1 MVLAAGRGERMRPIT
16 DNLPKPLVV
25 VAGRT
30 LLDRTLDHLEAAG
43 VETVIVNSHYLAA
56 QVEAHVAA
64 RAAPRVEISREDVLL
79 DTGGGVAK
87 ALPRLGAEPF
97 FVVNSDALWTDGA
110 MPALG
115 RLAVAWDDSAMDAL
129 LLLIPLAAAT
139 GYDGRGDYELGA
151 DGRLRCRNGAD
162 APYVFGGVQILHR
175 RLFDGAEVAA
185 FSLKRLYDAAES
197 AGRLHGLVHDGAW
210 YHVGT
215 PAALAAVEDRL
226 TASR

>member
-1 MVLAAGRGERMRPIT
+1 
-16 DNLPKPLVV
+16 
-25 VAGRT
+25 
-30 LLDRTLDHLEAAG
+30 
-43 VETVIVNSHYLAA
+43 
-56 QVEAHVAA
+56 
-64 RAAPRVEISREDVLL
+64 
-79 DTGGGVAK
+79 
-87 ALPRLGAEPF
+87 
-97 FVVNSDALWTDGA
+97 
-110 MPALG
+110 LG
-115 RLAVAWDDSAMDAL
+115 RLAAAWDESAMDAL

-151 DGRLRCRNGAD
+151 DGRLRSRNGAE

-185 FSLKRLYDAAES
+185 FSLKRLYDGAES